1 MDDRRFYVGTTE
13 PMLLKHC
20 KSLAEAVTQLENW
33 KGDTRFSKVVIAK
46 PGEKVYS

>member
-1 MDDRRFYVGTTE
+1 
-13 PMLLKHC
+13 MLLKHC